1 MELFGRNL
9 KTGRHAGVGRP
20 AGVGRHAGVTMHVV
34 GSMMIDRVVRVA
46 ALARAGETVSA
57 ISTATYAG
65 GKGANQAAAA
75 AKCGAH
81 VRMLGRTG
89 ADGRFIVDA
98 LKNAGVRTRGIATHD
113 DFSGAATVMVAENG
127 ENAIIIAPE
136 SNTRITALDIE
147 RFLATAKQGEIV
159 LFQNECSCLHE
170 GIACA
175 AARALRVWLNAAP
188 ADANLGALR
197 FEKLAGLVVNETEAQ
212 AMTGERDP
220 ARALELLA
228 ARMPGGTVI
237 VTLGAQGAIAAV
249 GNARYAHR
257 GFVVDAV
264 DTVGCGDAFVGAFLA
279 AICENIDMPMA
290 LARANAA
297 GALAAM
303 RVGAIPSLASR
314 AEIDVAA
321 AMAQGTRLNARA
333 PVAAIGGKPAN
344 CENCNYDLAGRR
356 IGEACPECG
365 RTIAPIRFGGR
376 WIAARVRRRF
386 RNAAWLMAVGAA
398 LLALGL
404 GGLAANMRFWPGTL
418 TVIMNA
424 FFVSQIVLPIAMF
437 LIAWSCANDRLWK
450 LLAAVACV
458 RMVLY
463 IFTVGVA
470 LGFGYLLPTGVVAMA
485 YIAMV
490 ACDGVFAVWIERLAR
505 GSAVAPQPRARAI
518 ALTVVAALALLLW
531 MREDTRFGGLP
542 RIASACWVLLVAWSA
557 VEVVLLARRMR
568 ATERAA

>member
-9 KTGRHAGVGRP
+9 KTGRP
-20 AGVGRHAGVTMHVV
+20 AGVDRQAGVTMHVV

-98 LKNAGVRTRGIATHD
+98 LKDAGVRTRGIATHD

-279 AICENIDMPMA
+279 AIAEGIDMPAA

-321 AMAQGTRLNARA
+321 AMAQGARLNARA
-333 PVAAIGGKPAN
+333 PVAAIGEKPAN
-344 CENCNYDLAGRR
+344 CENCNYDLEGRR
-356 IGEACPECG
+356 IGDACPECG

-418 TVIMNA
+418 TVIINA

-437 LIAWSCANDRLWK
+437 SIAWSCANDRLWK

-458 RMVLY
+458 RMVLC
-463 IFTVGVA
+463 ILIAGVA

-531 MREDTRFGGLP
+531 MREDTRFGGFP
-542 RIASACWVLLVAWSA
+542 RIASACWALLVAWSA

-568 ATERAA
+568 ATERTA

>member
-9 KTGRHAGVGRP
+9 KTGRHAGVERP
-20 AGVGRHAGVTMHVV
+20 AGVGRQAGVTMHVV

-279 AICENIDMPMA
+279 AIAEGIDMPAA

-321 AMAQGTRLNARA
+321 AMPEGARLNARA
-333 PVAAIGGKPAN
+333 PVAAIGEKPAN
-344 CENCNYDLAGRR
+344 CENCNYDLTGRR
-356 IGEACPECG
+356 IGEECPECG

-418 TVIMNA
+418 TVIINA

-437 LIAWSCANDRLWK
+437 SIAWSCANDRLWK

-458 RMVLY
+458 RMVLC
-463 IFTVGVA
+463 ILIAGVA

-531 MREDTRFGGLP
+531 MREDTRFGGFP
-542 RIASACWVLLVAWSA
+542 RIASACWALLVAWSA

-568 ATERAA
+568 ATERTA

>member
-9 KTGRHAGVGRP
+9 KNGRQAGVDRQ
-20 AGVGRHAGVTMHVV
+20 AGVPMHVV

-279 AICENIDMPMA
+279 AIAEGIDMPAA

-321 AMAQGTRLNARA
+321 AMPEGARLNARA
-333 PVAAIGGKPAN
+333 PVAAIGEKPAN

-356 IGEACPECG
+356 IGEECPECG

-404 GGLAANMRFWPGTL
+404 GGFAANMRFWPGTL

-458 RMVLY
+458 RMVLC
-463 IFTVGVA
+463 ILIAGVA

-531 MREDTRFGGLP
+531 MREDTRFGGFP

>member
-9 KTGRHAGVGRP
+9 KTGRHAGVE
-20 AGVGRHAGVTMHVV
+20 RHAGVTMHVV

-249 GNARYAHR
+249 GNARFAHR
-257 GFVVDAV
+257 GFAVDAV

-279 AICENIDMPMA
+279 AIAEGIDMPAA

-321 AMAQGTRLNARA
+321 AMPEGARLNARA
-333 PVAAIGGKPAN
+333 PVAAIGEKPAN

-424 FFVSQIVLPIAMF
+424 FFVSQSVLPIAMF

-458 RMVLY
+458 RMVLHL
-463 IFTVGVA
+463 FTVGVA

-485 YIAMV
+485 YIAML

-568 ATERAA
+568 ATERTA

>member
-9 KTGRHAGVGRP
+9 KTGRP
-20 AGVGRHAGVTMHVV
+20 AGVDRQAGVPMHVV

-279 AICENIDMPMA
+279 AIAEGIDMPAA

-321 AMAQGTRLNARA
+321 AMPEGARLNARA
-333 PVAAIGGKPAN
+333 PIAAIGGKPAN
-344 CENCNYDLAGRR
+344 CERCNYDLEASRLGD
-356 IGEACPECG
+356 ACPECG
-365 RTIAPIRFGGR
+365 RVVAPAIFGGR

-404 GGLAANMRFWPGTL
+404 GGFAANMRFWPGTL

-470 LGFGYLLPTGVVAMA
+470 LGFGYLLPTGVVAIA
-485 YIAMV
+485 YIAML

-531 MREDTRFGGLP
+531 MREDPRFGGLP

>member
-1 MELFGRNL
+1 
-9 KTGRHAGVGRP
+9 
-20 AGVGRHAGVTMHVV
+20 MHVV

-98 LKNAGVRTRGIATHD
+98 LKDAGVRTRGIATHD

-279 AICENIDMPMA
+279 AIAEGIDMPAA

-321 AMAQGTRLNARA
+321 AMPEGARLNARA
-333 PVAAIGGKPAN
+333 PVAAIGEKPAN
-344 CENCNYDLAGRR
+344 CENCNYDLTGRR
-356 IGEACPECG
+356 IGEECPECG

-418 TVIMNA
+418 TVIINA

-437 LIAWSCANDRLWK
+437 SIAWSCANDRLWK

-458 RMVLY
+458 RMVLC
-463 IFTVGVA
+463 ILIAGVA

-531 MREDTRFGGLP
+531 MREDTRFGGFP
-542 RIASACWVLLVAWSA
+542 RIASACWALLVAWSA

>member
-9 KTGRHAGVGRP
+9 KTGRP
-20 AGVGRHAGVTMHVV
+20 AGVDRQAGVTMHVV

-98 LKNAGVRTRGIATHD
+98 LKDAGVRTRGIATHD
-113 DFSGAATVMVAENG
+113 DFSGAATVMVADNG

-279 AICENIDMPMA
+279 AIAEGIDMPAA

-321 AMAQGTRLNARA
+321 AMAQGARLNARA
-333 PVAAIGGKPAN
+333 PVAAIGEKPAN

-356 IGEACPECG
+356 IGDACPECG

-418 TVIMNA
+418 TVIINA

-437 LIAWSCANDRLWK
+437 SIAWSCANDRLWK

-458 RMVLY
+458 RMVLC
-463 IFTVGVA
+463 ILIAGVA

-531 MREDTRFGGLP
+531 MREDTRFGGFP
-542 RIASACWVLLVAWSA
+542 RIASACWALLVAWSA

-568 ATERAA
+568 ATERTA

>member
-9 KTGRHAGVGRP
+9 KTGRHAGVERQ
-20 AGVGRHAGVTMHVV
+20 AGVDRQAGVTMHVV

-98 LKNAGVRTRGIATHD
+98 LKDAGVRTRGIATHD

-279 AICENIDMPMA
+279 AIAEGIDMPAA

-321 AMAQGTRLNARA
+321 AMPEGARLNARA
-333 PVAAIGGKPAN
+333 PVAAIGEKPAN

-356 IGEACPECG
+356 IGDACPECG

-418 TVIMNA
+418 TVIINA

-437 LIAWSCANDRLWK
+437 SIAWSCANDRLWK

-458 RMVLY
+458 RMVLC
-463 IFTVGVA
+463 ILIAGVA

-531 MREDTRFGGLP
+531 MREDTRFGGFP
-542 RIASACWVLLVAWSA
+542 RIASACWALLVAWSA

-568 ATERAA
+568 ATERTA

>member
-1 MELFGRNL
+1 
-9 KTGRHAGVGRP
+9 
-20 AGVGRHAGVTMHVV
+20 MHVV

-197 FEKLAGLVVNETEAQ
+197 FAKLAGLVVNETEAQ

-237 VTLGAQGAIAAV
+237 VTLGAQGA
-249 GNARYAHR
+249 
-257 GFVVDAV
+257 
-264 DTVGCGDAFVGAFLA
+264 
-279 AICENIDMPMA
+279 
-290 LARANAA
+290 
-297 GALAAM
+297 
-303 RVGAIPSLASR
+303 
-314 AEIDVAA
+314 
-321 AMAQGTRLNARA
+321 Q
-333 PVAAIGGKPAN
+333 
-344 CENCNYDLAGRR
+344 
-356 IGEACPECG
+356 
-365 RTIAPIRFGGR
+365 
-376 WIAARVRRRF
+376 
-386 RNAAWLMAVGAA
+386 
-398 LLALGL
+398 
-404 GGLAANMRFWPGTL
+404 
-418 TVIMNA
+418 
-424 FFVSQIVLPIAMF
+424 
-437 LIAWSCANDRLWK
+437 
-450 LLAAVACV
+450 
-458 RMVLY
+458 
-463 IFTVGVA
+463 
-470 LGFGYLLPTGVVAMA
+470 
-485 YIAMV
+485 
-490 ACDGVFAVWIERLAR
+490 
-505 GSAVAPQPRARAI
+505 
-518 ALTVVAALALLLW
+518 
-531 MREDTRFGGLP
+531 
-542 RIASACWVLLVAWSA
+542 
-557 VEVVLLARRMR
+557 
-568 ATERAA
+568 

>member
-9 KTGRHAGVGRP
+9 NTGRHAGVERQ
-20 AGVGRHAGVTMHVV
+20 AGVTMHVV

-321 AMAQGTRLNARA
+321 AMPEGARLNARA
-333 PVAAIGGKPAN
+333 PVAAIGEKPAN
-344 CENCNYDLAGRR
+344 CENCSYDLAGRR

-418 TVIMNA
+418 TVIINA

-458 RMVLY
+458 RMVLHL
-463 IFTVGVA
+463 FTVGVA

-542 RIASACWVLLVAWSA
+542 RIASACWALLVAWSA

>member
-9 KTGRHAGVGRP
+9 KTGRHAGVE
-20 AGVGRHAGVTMHVV
+20 RHAGVPMHVV

-249 GNARYAHR
+249 GNARFAHR
-257 GFVVDAV
+257 GFAVDAV

-279 AICENIDMPMA
+279 AIAEGIDMPAA

-321 AMAQGTRLNARA
+321 AMPEGARLNARA
-333 PVAAIGGKPAN
+333 PVAAIGEKPAN

-418 TVIMNA
+418 TVIINA

-458 RMVLY
+458 RMVLHL
-463 IFTVGVA
+463 FTVGVA

-485 YIAMV
+485 YIAML

>member
-9 KTGRHAGVGRP
+9 KTGRP
-20 AGVGRHAGVTMHVV
+20 AGVDRQAGVTMHVV

-98 LKNAGVRTRGIATHD
+98 LKDAGVRTRGIATHD

-321 AMAQGTRLNARA
+321 AMPEGARLNARA
-333 PVAAIGGKPAN
+333 PVAAIGEKPAN

-418 TVIMNA
+418 TVIINA

-437 LIAWSCANDRLWK
+437 SIAWSCANDRLWK

-458 RMVLY
+458 RMVLC
-463 IFTVGVA
+463 ILIAGVA

-531 MREDTRFGGLP
+531 MREDTRFGGFP
-542 RIASACWVLLVAWSA
+542 RIASACWALLVAWSA

>member
-9 KTGRHAGVGRP
+9 KTGRP
-20 AGVGRHAGVTMHVV
+20 AGVERQAGVTMHVV

-279 AICENIDMPMA
+279 AICENIEMPMA

-321 AMAQGTRLNARA
+321 AMPEGARLNARA
-333 PVAAIGGKPAN
+333 PVAAIGEKPAN
-344 CENCNYDLAGRR
+344 CENCNYDLEGRR
-356 IGEACPECG
+356 IGDACPECG

-418 TVIMNA
+418 TVIINA

-458 RMVLY
+458 RMVLC
-463 IFTVGVA
+463 ILIAGVA

-531 MREDTRFGGLP
+531 MREDTRFGGFP
-542 RIASACWVLLVAWSA
+542 RIASACWALLVAWSA

-568 ATERAA
+568 ATERTA

>member
-9 KTGRHAGVGRP
+9 KTGRP
-20 AGVGRHAGVTMHVV
+20 AGVDRQAGVTMHVV

-279 AICENIDMPMA
+279 AIAEGIDMPAA

-321 AMAQGTRLNARA
+321 AMPEGARLNARA
-333 PVAAIGGKPAN
+333 PVAAIGEKPAN

-356 IGEACPECG
+356 IGDACPECG

-418 TVIMNA
+418 TVIINA

-437 LIAWSCANDRLWK
+437 SIAWSCANDRLWK

-458 RMVLY
+458 RMVLC
-463 IFTVGVA
+463 ILIAGVA

-531 MREDTRFGGLP
+531 MREDTRFGGFP
-542 RIASACWVLLVAWSA
+542 RIASACWALLVAWSA

-568 ATERAA
+568 ATERTA

>member
-1 MELFGRNL
+1 
-9 KTGRHAGVGRP
+9 
-20 AGVGRHAGVTMHVV
+20 MHVV

-98 LKNAGVRTRGIATHD
+98 LKDAGVRTRGIATHD
-113 DFSGAATVMVAENG
+113 DFSGAATVMVADNG

-279 AICENIDMPMA
+279 AIAEGIDMPAA

-321 AMAQGTRLNARA
+321 AMPEGARLNARA
-333 PVAAIGGKPAN
+333 PVAAIGEKPAN

-356 IGEACPECG
+356 IGDACPECG

-418 TVIMNA
+418 TVIINA

-437 LIAWSCANDRLWK
+437 SIAWSCANDRLWK

-458 RMVLY
+458 RMVLC
-463 IFTVGVA
+463 ILIAGVA

-531 MREDTRFGGLP
+531 MREDTRFGGFP
-542 RIASACWVLLVAWSA
+542 RIASACWALLVAWSA

-568 ATERAA
+568 ATERTA

>member
-1 MELFGRNL
+1 
-9 KTGRHAGVGRP
+9 
-20 AGVGRHAGVTMHVV
+20 MHVV

-98 LKNAGVRTRGIATHD
+98 LKDAGVRTRGIATHD

-321 AMAQGTRLNARA
+321 AMAQGARLNARA
-333 PVAAIGGKPAN
+333 PVAAIGEKPAN
-344 CENCNYDLAGRR
+344 CENCNYDLTGRR
-356 IGEACPECG
+356 IGEECPECG

-418 TVIMNA
+418 TVIINA

-437 LIAWSCANDRLWK
+437 SIAWSCANDRLWK

-458 RMVLY
+458 RMVLHL
-463 IFTVGVA
+463 FTVGVA

>member
-9 KTGRHAGVGRP
+9 KTGRP
-20 AGVGRHAGVTMHVV
+20 AGVDRQAGVTMHVV

-98 LKNAGVRTRGIATHD
+98 LKDAGVRTRGIATHD

-279 AICENIDMPMA
+279 AIAEGIDMPAA

-321 AMAQGTRLNARA
+321 AMPEGARLNARA
-333 PVAAIGGKPAN
+333 PVAAIGEKPAN
-344 CENCNYDLAGRR
+344 CENCNYDLTGRR
-356 IGEACPECG
+356 IGEECPECG

-418 TVIMNA
+418 TVIINA

-437 LIAWSCANDRLWK
+437 SIAWSCANDRLWK

-458 RMVLY
+458 RMVLHL
-463 IFTVGVA
+463 FTVGVA

>member
-9 KTGRHAGVGRP
+9 KTGRP
-20 AGVGRHAGVTMHVV
+20 AGVERQAGVPMHVV

-98 LKNAGVRTRGIATHD
+98 LKDAGVRTRGIATHD

-279 AICENIDMPMA
+279 AIAEGIDMPAA

-321 AMAQGTRLNARA
+321 AMPEGARLNARA
-333 PVAAIGGKPAN
+333 PVAAIGEKPAN
-344 CENCNYDLAGRR
+344 CENCNYDLEGRR
-356 IGEACPECG
+356 IGDACPECG

-418 TVIMNA
+418 TVIINA

-458 RMVLY
+458 RMVLHL
-463 IFTVGVA
+463 FTVGVA

-542 RIASACWVLLVAWSA
+542 RIASACWALLVAWSA

>member
-1 MELFGRNL
+1 
-9 KTGRHAGVGRP
+9 
-20 AGVGRHAGVTMHVV
+20 MHVV

-98 LKNAGVRTRGIATHD
+98 LKDAGVRTRGIATHD

-279 AICENIDMPMA
+279 AIAEGIDMPAA

-321 AMAQGTRLNARA
+321 AMAQGARLNARA
-333 PVAAIGGKPAN
+333 PVAAIGEKPAN
-344 CENCNYDLAGRR
+344 CENCNYDLTGRR
-356 IGEACPECG
+356 IGEECPECG

-418 TVIMNA
+418 TVIINA

-437 LIAWSCANDRLWK
+437 SIAWSCANDRLWK

-458 RMVLY
+458 RMVLC
-463 IFTVGVA
+463 ILIAGVA

-531 MREDTRFGGLP
+531 MREDTRFGGFP
-542 RIASACWVLLVAWSA
+542 RIASACWALLVAWSA

-568 ATERAA
+568 ATERTA

>member
-9 KTGRHAGVGRP
+9 KTGRHAGVERQ
-20 AGVGRHAGVTMHVV
+20 AGVPMHVV

-279 AICENIDMPMA
+279 AIAEGIDMPAA

-321 AMAQGTRLNARA
+321 AMPEGARLNARA
-333 PVAAIGGKPAN
+333 PVAAIGEKPAN

-418 TVIMNA
+418 TVIINA

-458 RMVLY
+458 RMVLHL
-463 IFTVGVA
+463 FTVGVA

-531 MREDTRFGGLP
+531 MCEDTRFGGLP

-568 ATERAA
+568 ATERTA

>member
-9 KTGRHAGVGRP
+9 KTGRP
-20 AGVGRHAGVTMHVV
+20 AGVERQAGVPMHVV

-98 LKNAGVRTRGIATHD
+98 LKDAGVRTRGIATHD

-279 AICENIDMPMA
+279 AIAEGIDMPAA

-321 AMAQGTRLNARA
+321 AMPEGARLNARA
-333 PVAAIGGKPAN
+333 PVAAIGEKPAN
-344 CENCNYDLAGRR
+344 CENCNYDLEGRR
-356 IGEACPECG
+356 IGDACPECG

-418 TVIMNA
+418 TVIINA

-470 LGFGYLLPTGVVAMA
+470 LGFGYLLPTGVVAIA
-485 YIAMV
+485 YIAML

-542 RIASACWVLLVAWSA
+542 RIASACWALLVAWSA

>member
-1 MELFGRNL
+1 
-9 KTGRHAGVGRP
+9 
-20 AGVGRHAGVTMHVV
+20 MHVV

-98 LKNAGVRTRGIATHD
+98 LKDAGVRTRGIATHD

-321 AMAQGTRLNARA
+321 AMPEGARLNARA
-333 PVAAIGGKPAN
+333 PVAAIGEKPAN

-418 TVIMNA
+418 TVIINA

-437 LIAWSCANDRLWK
+437 SIAWSCANDRLWK

-458 RMVLY
+458 RMVLC
-463 IFTVGVA
+463 ILIAGVA

-531 MREDTRFGGLP
+531 MREDTRFGGFP
-542 RIASACWVLLVAWSA
+542 RIASACWALLVAWSA

-568 ATERAA
+568 ATERTA

>member
-9 KTGRHAGVGRP
+9 KTGRP
-20 AGVGRHAGVTMHVV
+20 AGVERQAGVPMHVV

-98 LKNAGVRTRGIATHD
+98 LKDAGVRTRGIATHD

-279 AICENIDMPMA
+279 AIAEGIDMPAA

-321 AMAQGTRLNARA
+321 AMPEGARLNARA
-333 PVAAIGGKPAN
+333 PVAAIGEKPAN
-344 CENCNYDLAGRR
+344 CENCNYDLEGRR
-356 IGEACPECG
+356 IGDACPECG

-458 RMVLY
+458 RMVLHL
-463 IFTVGVA
+463 FTVGVA

-542 RIASACWVLLVAWSA
+542 RIASACWALLVAWSA